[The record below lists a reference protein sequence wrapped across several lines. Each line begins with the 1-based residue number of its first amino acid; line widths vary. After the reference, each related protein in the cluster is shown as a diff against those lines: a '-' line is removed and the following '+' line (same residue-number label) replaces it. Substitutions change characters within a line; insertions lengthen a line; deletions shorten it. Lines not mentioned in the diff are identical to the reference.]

1 MTDAMGIAVVLL
13 SAHTAGSAGLGS
25 EICNTRTGYTH
36 SEAFPHP
43 LRLGDH

>member
-1 MTDAMGIAVVLL
+1 MTDAIGIAVMLL

-25 EICNTRTGYTH
+25 EICNTHTGYAH
-36 SEAFPHP
+36 SEAFPHL